1 MNTKSIKFKILLL
14 IAGIDIV
21 LSLILAIYAP
31 QQAESMG
38 NSITNQNANFIAELV
53 AENVSLGLQTMI
65 IDDGA
70 ALQQTLD
77 ILKPKSDK
85 SKKDKAK
92 EAETISNV
100 YVYDA
105 DLALL
110 KATDTAATAKQ
121 KNFKKS
127 KNIEFKHT
135 DDLLTAWMP
144 VKDADANVQG
154 YVQIDFSLDYLNQ
167 RVSEQSATFATIAV
181 IVFILT
187 MILGYFFLNTMVK
200 KLVVITDAA
209 QKIAVG
215 DVDITI
221 DVVSNDEIGQ
231 LAESFKEI
239 IQSFKDKANVAI
251 EIANGNLNVRANVL
265 SEKDILGSS
274 MNTMKDN
281 ISNLAKDVKS
291 LALDAQNGVL
301 DSRAD
306 ISKHQGDFRVIVEGM
321 NNTLDSV
328 ISPLNM
334 AANYIDRISKGDLP
348 EKIKD
353 EFKGEFNTIK
363 NNLNIAIDAI
373 GALIA
378 DANMLAGAAVSG
390 NLGAR
395 ADVTKHQG
403 DFRAIIEGV
412 NNTLDAVIAPLNLTA
427 DYIDRI
433 SKGDIPDK
441 ITQAYKG
448 EFNTLINNLNVC
460 IGAIDNMIEDT
471 MSLVSAAAEGKLK
484 NRAQADRHQGDFRK
498 IIQGFNDTLDNI
510 LTPVNDAMA
519 AVAKQAKGE
528 FAIIDKVYKG
538 DYETIKRNVNDVSRA
553 FTAITEQFN
562 NLSEAGNAGNLSFR
576 GDATEFQGDFQ
587 KIVEIVNQ
595 TLDNILTPLNEAM
608 DALAEVAQG
617 NFVVIDKVYNGD
629 YEGIK
634 QNVNN
639 VSNAM
644 IEMKGQFNLL
654 SNAGT
659 NGNLQFRGN
668 AEQFHGDFKEIVL
681 IVNQT
686 LDNILTPLNEA
697 MNALAEVAQGN
708 LFVIEK
714 QYQGD
719 YETIKQ
725 NVNNVSK
732 TLIDMTHQ
740 FELLADAGDNG
751 KLSYRGNADQF
762 QGDFKKIV
770 QIVNQSLDNII
781 NPLYMTAD
789 NLNRISKGDIP
800 PIIKDDYK
808 GDFNEIKES
817 INQCI
822 TAVNNLV
829 ADANMLAES
838 AVSGNLNVRAD
849 AGKHQG
855 DFARVIEGVNNT
867 LDAIVDPIN
876 EANEV
881 LSVLATGDF
890 TVQMHGNYR
899 GDHQKIKENIN
910 TLVFSL
916 SKLIRQLNEAVDTV
930 SNSTNHISTITDT
943 MVIAANNQ
951 NNQIE
956 EVATAIEEMSKT
968 VYDNANAATQTAS
981 MAQDNGSIAQD
992 GGKIVE
998 QTVHKMRDIAAVV
1011 NQSAEKIAAL
1021 GESGKAIGEIVSVIN
1036 DIADQTNLLA
1046 LNAAIEAA
1054 RAGEQGRG
1062 FAVVADEVRKLAER
1076 TTDATKQIAGMIKN
1090 IQDETQDA
1098 VRVMTH
1104 GNEEVTV
1111 GIEYADKAGQALRS
1125 ILNSSDQLLGMISQ
1139 IAAANEEQSATSEQ
1153 LAKNVT
1159 SISAVTNDS
1168 TQKMQEIAG
1177 STEDLV
1183 RLTTE
1188 LTEIMGQFVIEDINS
1203 HGYNRLDHGG
1213 RKLKP

>member
-1 MNTKSIKFKILLL
+1 
-14 IAGIDIV
+14 
-21 LSLILAIYAP
+21 
-31 QQAESMG
+31 
-38 NSITNQNANFIAELV
+38 
-53 AENVSLGLQTMI
+53 
-65 IDDGA
+65 
-70 ALQQTLD
+70 
-77 ILKPKSDK
+77 
-85 SKKDKAK
+85 
-92 EAETISNV
+92 
-100 YVYDA
+100 
-105 DLALL
+105 
-110 KATDTAATAKQ
+110 
-121 KNFKKS
+121 
-127 KNIEFKHT
+127 
-135 DDLLTAWMP
+135 
-144 VKDADANVQG
+144 
-154 YVQIDFSLDYLNQ
+154 
-167 RVSEQSATFATIAV
+167 
-181 IVFILT
+181 
-187 MILGYFFLNTMVK
+187 
-200 KLVVITDAA
+200 
-209 QKIAVG
+209 
-215 DVDITI
+215 
-221 DVVSNDEIGQ
+221 
-231 LAESFKEI
+231 
-239 IQSFKDKANVAI
+239 
-251 EIANGNLNVRANVL
+251 
-265 SEKDILGSS
+265 
-274 MNTMKDN
+274 
-281 ISNLAKDVKS
+281 
-291 LALDAQNGVL
+291 
-301 DSRAD
+301 
-306 ISKHQGDFRVIVEGM
+306 
-321 NNTLDSV
+321 
-328 ISPLNM
+328 
-334 AANYIDRISKGDLP
+334 
-348 EKIKD
+348 
-353 EFKGEFNTIK
+353 
-363 NNLNIAIDAI
+363 
-373 GALIA
+373 
-378 DANMLAGAAVSG
+378 
-390 NLGAR
+390 
-395 ADVTKHQG
+395 
-403 DFRAIIEGV
+403 
-412 NNTLDAVIAPLNLTA
+412 
-427 DYIDRI
+427 
-433 SKGDIPDK
+433 
-441 ITQAYKG
+441 
-448 EFNTLINNLNVC
+448 
-460 IGAIDNMIEDT
+460 
-471 MSLVSAAAEGKLK
+471 
-484 NRAQADRHQGDFRK
+484 
-498 IIQGFNDTLDNI
+498 
-510 LTPVNDAMA
+510 
-519 AVAKQAKGE
+519 
-528 FAIIDKVYKG
+528 
-538 DYETIKRNVNDVSRA
+538 
-553 FTAITEQFN
+553 
-562 NLSEAGNAGNLSFR
+562 
-576 GDATEFQGDFQ
+576 
-587 KIVEIVNQ
+587 
-595 TLDNILTPLNEAM
+595 
-608 DALAEVAQG
+608 
-617 NFVVIDKVYNGD
+617 
-629 YEGIK
+629 
-634 QNVNN
+634 
-639 VSNAM
+639 
-644 IEMKGQFNLL
+644 
-654 SNAGT
+654 
-659 NGNLQFRGN
+659 
-668 AEQFHGDFKEIVL
+668 
-681 IVNQT
+681 
-686 LDNILTPLNEA
+686 
-697 MNALAEVAQGN
+697 
-708 LFVIEK
+708 
-714 QYQGD
+714 
-719 YETIKQ
+719 
-725 NVNNVSK
+725 
-732 TLIDMTHQ
+732 MTHQ

-822 TAVNNLV
+822 TAVNHLV

-1104 GNEEVTV
+1104 GNKEVTV

-1203 HGYNRLDHGG
+1203 HGYNRLDSHGG

>member
-1 MNTKSIKFKILLL
+1 MNTKSIKFKILML
-14 IAGIDIV
+14 IASIGIV

-31 QQAESMG
+31 KQSESMG
-38 NSITNQNANFIAELV
+38 NSITRQNANFIAELV

-77 ILKPKSDK
+77 ILKPKDE
-85 SKKDKAK
+85 KKKTDEAN
-92 EAETISNV
+92 AETISNV

-110 KATDTAATAKQ
+110 RATDTAAAKTQ
-121 KNFKKS
+121 KKFKKT
-127 KNIEFKHT
+127 KTIQLEQT
-135 DDLLTAWMP
+135 DDLLIAWMP
-144 VKDADANVQG
+144 VLDSEG
-154 YVQIDFSLDYLNQ
+154 SSLGFVQIDFSLNYLNDK
-167 RVSEQSATFATIAV
+167 VSEQGATFSTIAI

-187 MILGYFFLNTMVK
+187 MIFGYFFLNTMVK
-200 KLVVITDAA
+200 KLTEITDAA
-209 QKIAVG
+209 KRIAVG
-215 DVDITI
+215 DVDISI

-231 LAESFKEI
+231 LAESFQEI
-239 IQSFKDKANVAI
+239 IQGFKDKANIAL
-251 EIANGNLNVRANVL
+251 EIAKGNLKVEAKVL
-265 SEKDILGSS
+265 SDKDILGSS
-274 MNTMKDN
+274 MNTMKSN
-281 ISNLAKDVKS
+281 ISS
-291 LALDAQNGVL
+291 LANDVNSLAADAQEGVL

-306 ISKHQGDFRVIVEGM
+306 ISKHQGDFRLIVEGM

-334 AANYIDRISKGDLP
+334 AASYIDRISKGDLP
-348 EKIKD
+348 EKINS
-353 EFKGEFNTIK
+353 EFKGEFNKIK

-378 DANMLAGAAVSG
+378 DANMLANAAVNGELS
-390 NLGAR
+390 AR
-395 ADVTKHQG
+395 ADASKHQG
-403 DFRAIIEGV
+403 DFRSIIEGV

-441 ITQAYKG
+441 ITDEYKG
-448 EFNTLINNLNVC
+448 EFNNLINNLNVC
-460 IGAIDNMIEDT
+460 IVAIDNMIEDT
-471 MSLVSAAAEGKLK
+471 LVLVKAGAEGNLQE
-484 NRAQADRHQGDFRK
+484 RAHAERHQGDFQK
-498 IIQGFNDTLDNI
+498 IIKGFNDTLDNI

-528 FAIIDKVYKG
+528 FVIIDKVYKG
-538 DYETIKRNVNDVSRA
+538 EYETIKRNVNDVSRA
-553 FTAITEQFN
+553 LSLITEQFN
-562 NLSEAGNAGNLSFR
+562 LLSEAGNKGNLSFR
-576 GDATEFQGDFQ
+576 GDADAFQGDF
-587 KIVEIVNQ
+587 KEIVLIVNT

-608 DALAEVAQG
+608 DSLAQVAIG
-617 NFVVIDKVYNGD
+617 NFVVIDKIYNGD
-629 YEGIK
+629 YEIIK

-639 VSNAM
+639 VSQAM
-644 IEMKGQFNLL
+644 IDMKEQFNQL
-654 SNAGT
+654 SKAG
-659 NGNLQFRGN
+659 NDGNLSFRGN
-668 AEQFHGDFKEIVL
+668 TEAFQGDFKEIVL
-681 IVNQT
+681 IVNTT

-697 MNALAEVAQGN
+697 MDSLAEVAKGN
-708 LFVIEK
+708 LLVINK
-714 QYQGD
+714 KYNGD
-719 YETIKQ
+719 YEAIKQ
-725 NVNNVSK
+725 NVNNVSE
-732 TLIDMTHQ
+732 TLKDMTAQ

-751 KLSYRGNADQF
+751 RLSYRGDANKF
-762 QGDFKKIV
+762 RGDFKKIV
-770 QIVNQSLDNII
+770 EIVNQSLDNII

-800 PIIKDDYK
+800 DIITEEYN
-808 GDFNEIKES
+808 GDFNEIKAS

-822 TAVNNLV
+822 TAVNSLV
-829 ADANMLAES
+829 EDANMLAES

-849 AGKHQG
+849 ASKHQG
-855 DFARVIEGVNNT
+855 DFSRVIEGVNNT

-881 LSVLATGDF
+881 LAVLATGDF
-890 TVQMHGNYR
+890 TIQMHGNYK
-899 GDHQKIKENIN
+899 GDHQKIKDNIN
-910 TLVFSL
+910 KLVYSL
-916 SKLIRQLNEAVDTV
+916 SKLIRQLNEAVETV
-930 SNSTNHISTITDT
+930 GNATNQISTNTDS
-943 MVIAANNQ
+943 MVISANNQ

-956 EVATAIEEMSKT
+956 EVATAIEQMSKT
-968 VYDNANAATQTAS
+968 VYDNSNSATQTAN
-981 MAQDNGSIAQD
+981 MAQENGKIAKD

-1036 DIADQTNLLA
+1036 EIADQTNLLA

-1098 VRVMTH
+1098 VRVMTQ

-1111 GIEYADKAGQALRS
+1111 GIEYADKAGQALNS
-1125 ILNSSDQLLGMISQ
+1125 ILSSSDSLLGMISQ
-1139 IAAANEEQSATSEQ
+1139 IASANEEQSATSEE

-1159 SISAVTNDS
+1159 SISSVTNDS
-1168 TQKMQEIAG
+1168 TFKIQEIAG

-1188 LTEIMGQFVIEDINS
+1188 LAEIMGQFVIDSDSSQHRRLNPNS
-1203 HGYNRLDHGG
+1203 GH
-1213 RKLKP
+1213 KLNP